1 MASREGQL
9 ICCSKDTFVSFL
21 LSHFPRIS
29 VKIKSIQLTCQC
41 HSCQSLYVTDDVTV
55 CHPLMLQIMSL
66 SELFGSDME
75 DDEEDFRPSAN
86 AISDIESGEE
96 MSPVTEVSLARGKA
110 P

>member
-1 MASREGQL
+1 
-9 ICCSKDTFVSFL
+9 
-21 LSHFPRIS
+21 
-29 VKIKSIQLTCQC
+29 
-41 HSCQSLYVTDDVTV
+41 
-55 CHPLMLQIMSL
+55 MLQIMSL